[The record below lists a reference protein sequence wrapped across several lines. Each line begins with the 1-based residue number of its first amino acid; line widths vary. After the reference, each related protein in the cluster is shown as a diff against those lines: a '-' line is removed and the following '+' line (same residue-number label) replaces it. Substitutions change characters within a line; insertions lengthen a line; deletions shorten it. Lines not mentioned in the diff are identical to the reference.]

1 MKRLKNIFIITSII
15 VAIFLI
21 NKVYAEEAQNAQEA
35 PNKQENINI
44 IGDLNN
50 DNKISVTDLSIFKS
64 HFVGLTLITDETKL
78 KKCDLNNDGKVSILD
93 LALLRSKLIGVTEE
107 FITTGNEEVIK
118 YLEKN
123 SQFISEF
130 EFSDPSKLELNINNT
145 KLLNYLYGNSIEE
158 LNLTVEELIEIGESL
173 GYNLDKIKN
182 LNLPLINLSYLYN
195 DSLFNLVFSMESFR
209 KIITKLGYDVDELY
223 NYLQN
228 STPYISTIKQIK
240 ENYYYLFGKDIPEEF
255 ISEIKNSK
263 NYLPKYDAIFY
274 TKPRTSF
281 KTYSVN
287 NISGEI
293 IDNKY
298 NLKIDDEQIK
308 SNITLK
314 RDNNS
319 YYFVSIEK

>member
-1 MKRLKNIFIITSII
+1 MWK
-15 VAIFLI
+15 I
-21 NKVYAEEAQNAQEA
+21 N
-35 PNKQENINI
+35 
-44 IGDLNN
+44 
-50 DNKISVTDLSIFKS
+50 F
-64 HFVGLTLITDETKL
+64 H
-78 KKCDLNNDGKVSILD
+78 
-93 LALLRSKLIGVTEE
+93 
-107 FITTGNEEVIK
+107 
-118 YLEKN
+118 
-123 SQFISEF
+123 
-130 EFSDPSKLELNINNT
+130 
-145 KLLNYLYGNSIEE
+145 YGNSIEE
-158 LNLTVEELIEIGESL
+158 LNLSIEELIEIGESL

-195 DSLFNLVFSMESFR
+195 DSLFNLIFSTESFR

-240 ENYYYLFGKDIPEEF
+240 ENYYYLFGKEIPEEF

-263 NYLPKYDAIFY
+263 NYLPKYEAIFY
-274 TKPRTSF
+274 TKPRTSL
-281 KTYSVN
+281 KTHSVN

-314 RDNNS
+314 MDNNN